1 MFSCAN
7 WKTHTR
13 NRIDISKNSLSGY
26 AQVLREM
33 AEDNHFVHMIFY
45 NSEPEILQ
53 IDEANRRGLDAIF
66 NSLRVV
72 CAERVFVIQTI
83 TDDLCTL
90 ENDIKKL
97 FTYGSHHDLHLDEL
111 LFCRKRGWTHDQCAC
126 GECSTSLVLENMPIM
141 ANRFPPPVARRRSSS
156 IFSANAEGMP
166 DVVSEIDVQNTGQIQ
181 IRVSHPRDRSSHVY
195 TQGAENSNLLIHIPQ
210 QVENSSLLNT
220 LGGRLSL
227 SINLNMLFG
236 LFRQLNLEEMD
247 AVAGERIN
255 LFPDDLSVIEHDD
268 TYDDFLQNV
277 PVLMSSDEYTN
288 AVRIQSAVEPNQNC
302 SICLQKMTGNSR
314 RLDQLCVRT
323 MCCDNIFH
331 DECLRYYLCVVGPP
345 KCPLCRCD
353 LRTLIS
359 SNEQQWGERDEDL
372 IDFMNTMFSQSS

>member
-1 MFSCAN
+1 MFSCAD

-13 NRIDISKNSLSGY
+13 NRIDISKNSLSAY
-26 AQVLREM
+26 VQVLRER

-45 NSEPEILQ
+45 NSQPEIVQ
-53 IDEANRRGLDAIF
+53 IDEAKRRGLDAIF

-72 CAERVFVIQTI
+72 CAERAFVIQTI
-83 TDDLCTL
+83 TDDLCAL

-111 LFCRKRGWTHDQCAC
+111 LFCRKRGWTHDQCTC
-126 GECSTSLVLENMPIM
+126 GECSTSLVLENMPIT

-156 IFSANAEGMP
+156 INAEEMP
-166 DVVSEIDVQNTGQIQ
+166 DAVSEIDVQNTGQIQ

-236 LFRQLNLEEMD
+236 LFRQLNLEEMN
-247 AVAGERIN
+247 AVANERIN

-268 TYDDFLQNV
+268 TYDNFLQNV

-288 AVRIQSAVEPNQNC
+288 AVRIQSARGTKSKLFNLPSKNDGQLSTTGPVVRPNNVLRQY
-302 SICLQKMTGNSR
+302 ISR
-314 RLDQLCVRT
+314 RMFKVLPLRGWSSKMPALSVRFTNADFVERTT
-323 MCCDNIFH
+323 MG
-331 DECLRYYLCVVGPP
+331 RTRRGPY
-345 KCPLCRCD
+345 
-353 LRTLIS
+353 
-359 SNEQQWGERDEDL
+359 
-372 IDFMNTMFSQSS
+372 